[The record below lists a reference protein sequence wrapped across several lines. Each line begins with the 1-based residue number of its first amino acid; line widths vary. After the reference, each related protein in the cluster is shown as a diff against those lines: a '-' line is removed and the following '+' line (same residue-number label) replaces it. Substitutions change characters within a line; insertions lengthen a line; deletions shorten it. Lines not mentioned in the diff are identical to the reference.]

1 MEKEKV
7 NILMVDDH
15 TVFRSGLRL
24 LLEIKGGFTVVGE
37 AGSGE
42 QAIELAR
49 ELSPD
54 IILMD
59 LAMPG
64 MDGLTTMLRIQEI
77 DPKIKILVITQ
88 HADRAYLLPALQA
101 GASGYILKSSKSDD
115 LLAAIH
121 MVKEGKIF
129 IDPSVAGTVMEDY
142 RQKTNPQASD
152 SVDMLSEREKEVLRL
167 CALGHTSREIAE
179 QLVIN
184 TKTVDTH
191 KGRLRAKLGIK
202 TRAELVN
209 YAFENGILPK
219 PG

>member
-1 MEKEKV
+1 MEQIS
-7 NILMVDDH
+7 ILMVDDH

-24 LLEIKGGFTVVGE
+24 LLEIKGGFKVIGE
-37 AGSGE
+37 ADSGA

-64 MDGLTTMLRIQEI
+64 MDGLTTILRIQEI
-77 DPKIKILVITQ
+77 NPKAKFLVITQ

-115 LLAAIH
+115 LISAIH
-121 MVKEGKIF
+121 SINEGKIF
-129 IDPSVAGTVMEDY
+129 IDPAVAGTVMQDY
-142 RQKTNPQASD
+142 RARTNPQS
-152 SVDMLSEREKEVLRL
+152 SEPLNTLSGREKEVLRL

-191 KGRLRAKLGIK
+191 KVRLRAKLGLK

-209 YAFENGILPK
+209 FAFENGVIPR

>member
-1 MEKEKV
+1 MEQV
-7 NILMVDDH
+7 SILVVDDH

-24 LLEIKGGFTVVGE
+24 LLEIKGGFKVVGE
-37 AGSGE
+37 AGNGVE
-42 QAIELAR
+42 AIEQTRDLT
-49 ELSPD
+49 PD

-77 DPKIKILVITQ
+77 APKTKILVLTQ

-101 GASGYILKSSKSDD
+101 GASGYILKSSKSDE
-115 LLAAIH
+115 LISAIH
-121 MVKEGKIF
+121 SVNEGKIF
-129 IDPSVAGTVMEDY
+129 IDPAVAGAVMDDY
-142 RQKTNPQASD
+142 RQRTNPQRSEPL
-152 SVDMLSEREKEVLRL
+152 SKLSEREKEVLRL

-191 KGRLRAKLGIK
+191 KVRMRVKLGIK
-202 TRAELVN
+202 TRAELVAF
-209 YAFENGILPK
+209 AFENGLLPR
-219 PG
+219 PD

>member
-1 MEKEKV
+1 MERIS
-7 NILMVDDH
+7 ILMVDDH

-24 LLEIKGGFTVVGE
+24 LLEIKGGFKVVGE

-42 QAIELAR
+42 EAVELAR

-64 MDGLTTMLRIQEI
+64 MDGLTTILRIQETN
-77 DPKIKILVITQ
+77 PKMKFLVITQ

-101 GASGYILKSSKSDD
+101 GASGYILKSSKSDE
-115 LLAAIH
+115 LISAINS
-121 MVKEGKIF
+121 VNEGKIF
-129 IDPSVAGTVMEDY
+129 IDPAVAGTVMQDY
-142 RQKTNPQASD
+142 RQRTNPQTSEPLD
-152 SVDMLSEREKEVLRL
+152 TLSGREKEVLRL

-191 KGRLRAKLGIK
+191 KVRLRAKLGIK
-202 TRAELVN
+202 TRAELVA
-209 YAFENGILPK
+209 YAFENGMIPR
-219 PG
+219 P

>member
-1 MEKEKV
+1 MEKIS
-7 NILMVDDH
+7 ILMVDDH
-15 TVFRSGLRL
+15 SVFRSGLRL
-24 LLEIKGGFTVVGE
+24 LLEIKGGFKVIGE

-42 QAIELAR
+42 EAIKQAR

-64 MDGLTTMLRIQEI
+64 MDGLTTMIRIQE
-77 DPKIKILVITQ
+77 DNPKSKILVITQ

-101 GASGYILKSSKSDD
+101 GAFGYILKSSKSDD
-115 LLAAIH
+115 LISAIH
-121 MVKEGKIF
+121 TVYEGKIF

-142 RQKTNPQASD
+142 RQRANPQSSEPSD
-152 SVDMLSEREKEVLRL
+152 TLSEREKEVLRL

-191 KGRLRAKLGIK
+191 KLRLRAKLRLK
-202 TRAELVN
+202 TRAELVA
-209 YAFENGILPK
+209 YAFENGIIPR